1 MKLALEEALLMK
13 IFTDSACDLAY
24 AYLQENDVEVFPLTT
39 LLDTGE
45 YEDMIEIQADKVYEM
60 IGRGGHP
67 KTSQVSLEK
76 FLSGFRKAAEAGE
89 SGIYISLSAK
99 LSGTY
104 QAAYLAH
111 QQLKEEFPDFDLRLV
126 DSMSASVGEGLSVVE
141 AIEMREAGF
150 TLDEIESRVR
160 FTAANVVSLFTVK
173 DLNYLADGGR
183 LSKSSAFFGGL
194 LNIQPLLEVINGELV
209 PVEKMRGRKK
219 VMNRMYERLR
229 DEADMIQEQNVF
241 LCHSDDAEAIEEIR
255 QYIEEHFHPR
265 RIYVNTIGSTISSH
279 TGLGTLGLF
288 FLKKYE

>member
-1 MKLALEEALLMK
+1 MK

-104 QAAYLAH
+104 QAAYLAY
-111 QQLKEEFPDFDLRLV
+111 QQLKEEFPDFDLRIV

-141 AIEMREAGF
+141 AIEMRDAGF

-173 DLNYLADGGR
+173 DLNYLAAGGR
-183 LSKSSAFFGGL
+183 LSKSSAFLGGL
-194 LNIQPLLEVINGELV
+194 LNIQPLLEVTNGELI
-209 PVEKMRGRKK
+209 PVEKLRGRKK

-241 LCHSDDAEAIEEIR
+241 LCHSDDPEAIEEMR
-255 QYIEEHFHPR
+255 QYIEDNFHPR